1 MLKRREGI
9 AVMLAMT
16 LALAGCAGAGGQA
29 GTQVETQ
36 TEAQTEANTEVQT
49 EAPFCSVRNEEKAAE
64 HMEHLQEIDRQLQ
77 EILDNIEVQEPGQ
90 SENAGVEW
98 PLDREK
104 TSELMDLMHEM
115 AEDINWARY
124 LREPETVPME
134 GAVMIDGEIRRV
146 SASRYEGMSAG
157 AYLSADQ
164 RAVVFWGSGG
174 DSYFQWYVL
183 DGILFG
189 SLRGDSGGNIYF
201 NGCLPEWAEDPSGG
215 PERHDVPEINKKLWK
230 EIPYESAVEDLQGQ
244 WTEMKKQLEEFETQK
259 STQK

>member
-1 MLKRREGI
+1 MSMSYIHYPVI
-9 AVMLAMT
+9 AVMT
-16 LALAGCAGAGGQA
+16 LFMGAFLTVVFGRHSKAVRSFIALAASAIA
-29 GTQVETQ
+29 
-36 TEAQTEANTEVQT
+36 
-49 EAPFCSVRNEEKAAE
+49 FCLIAMLIK
-64 HMEHLQEIDRQLQ
+64 
-77 EILDNIEVQEPGQ
+77 P
-90 SENAGVEW
+90 
-98 PLDREK
+98 
-104 TSELMDLMHEM
+104 
-115 AEDINWARY
+115 
-124 LREPETVPME
+124 
-134 GAVMIDGEIRRV
+134 VMIDGEIRRV